1 MKQKITPEYVLEML
15 QELKKLFDE
24 KKFDLQKFSVKYPTY
39 FAFRKNLRLK
49 GIIKKEYGIYKWI
62 SIEPNIIMAKELIKL
77 YLEDSRQRREE
88 FENAKK
94 EFYKNKSNQNQQKE
108 LEILQDIEK
117 TNLLKGKNTAM
128 SLAKEIRQ
136 EGEVWTD
143 AVKRASVIMKGG
155 KTKTKQITL
164 RKPTFEELFPNSFIQ
179 DLRKEIGN
187 KKEHIEALQEER
199 EFLHESYTEK
209 IESLKRKYKQLQD
222 ELVIQRNSLLNK
234 EAENS
239 ELKETIQ
246 SREKEIE
253 RLVNRIEDIDK
264 TLPEPTYDFPHF
276 SEPEVSDSQVIVTTP
291 KSSKTY
297 KLFGIPVFSINN
309 K

>member
-1 MKQKITPEYVLEML
+1 MKQKNTPENVLEML

-24 KKFDLQKFSVKYPTY
+24 KKFQLKTFMVKYPSY
-39 FAFRKNLRLK
+39 PVFRKNLCLK
-49 GIIKKEYGIYKWI
+49 GVIKKEYGRYKWI
-62 SIEPNIIMAKELIKL
+62 SIEPNIIMATELIKL
-77 YLEDSRQRREE
+77 YLSDSKKRREN

-94 EFYKNKSNQNQQKE
+94 EFYKNKSNQNQPKE
-108 LEILQDIEK
+108 LK
-117 TNLLKGKNTAM
+117 
-128 SLAKEIRQ
+128 
-136 EGEVWTD
+136 
-143 AVKRASVIMKGG
+143 IMKDG
-155 KTKTKQITL
+155 KTKEITL

-239 ELKETIQ
+239 ELKEIIID
-246 SREKEIE
+246 REKEIE
-253 RLVNRIEDIDK
+253 NLLNRFEGFDK
-264 TLPEPTYDFPHF
+264 PLPEPTYDF
-276 SEPEVSDSQVIVTTP
+276 PEVSDSQVIVTTP